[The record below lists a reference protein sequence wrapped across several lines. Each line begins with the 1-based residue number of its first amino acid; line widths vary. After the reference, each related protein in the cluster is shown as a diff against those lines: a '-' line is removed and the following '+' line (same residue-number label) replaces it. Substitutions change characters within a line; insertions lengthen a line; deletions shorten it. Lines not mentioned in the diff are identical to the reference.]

1 MHIGLFQFAPRHGDI
16 RANLDRITHE
26 LSKIRADLIVLPELC
41 TTGYL
46 LPSRSEVSNLSEPV
60 PAGPTCEAMAGLSR
74 ETEAAI
80 VWGMPVTVGQR
91 IFNSAVMVTPRGE
104 FHVYHKA
111 HLFVDEKDL
120 FDPGDSP
127 FPVFDVFLPSPSG
140 KGKSEFDVLLP
151 SPSEKGKGEF
161 DVLLPSPSGRG
172 KGEFDVL
179 LPSPSGRGKGEGVKI
194 GMLVCFDHFFPEAAR
209 SLALRGAQIICH
221 PSNLVLEYAHANS
234 VTRAVENRVFWILAN
249 RTGSETLGEKRLV
262 FNGRSQIVAPDG
274 RLLGRAGPDSDELLI
289 AEIDPAEA
297 LDKKV
302 TPRNDLFADR
312 RTDLYST

>member
-1 MHIGLFQFAPRHGDI
+1 MRVGLLQFTPQPGDV
-16 RANLDRITHE
+16 RANLNHIVRSLTGA
-26 LSKIRADLIVLPELC
+26 SADIIVLPELC

-46 LPSRSEVSNLSEPV
+46 FSSRDEAAKLSEPV
-60 PAGPTCEAMAGLSR
+60 PAGPTCATMAALSR
-74 ETEAAI
+74 NTKTAI
-80 VWGMPVTVGQR
+80 VWGMPALAGSRV
-91 IFNSAVMVTPRGE
+91 FNAAVLVTPRGQ

-120 FDPGDSP
+120 FDRGDSP
-127 FPVFDVFLPSPSG
+127 FPVFDLGP
-140 KGKSEFDVLLP
+140 
-151 SPSEKGKGEF
+151 
-161 DVLLPSPSGRG
+161 
-172 KGEFDVL
+172 
-179 LPSPSGRGKGEGVKI
+179 VKV

-209 SLALRGAQIICH
+209 SLALHGAQIVCH
-221 PSNLVLEYAHANS
+221 PSNLVLEYAHTNS

-249 RTGSETLGEKRLV
+249 RTGSETLGEKTLA

-274 RLLGRAGPDSDELLI
+274 AILCRAGPDSEELLVVDI
-289 AEIDPAEA
+289 HPTLA